1 SPQLMVLN
9 NETARLQV
17 GDQVPVATQERQTT
31 EDIEGPLV
39 NTIEYRDTG
48 VILSVSPR
56 VNSGG
61 LVVLDIIQEVSDL
74 ALPPNATAADLDD
87 ITPIIQQRQIKST
100 VAVQSG
106 ESVALG
112 GLIRDGSSRGVSGLP
127 VVSEI
132 PVLGN
137 LFKTT
142 TDTQRRTELL
152 VLITPRV
159 AASRQDARE
168 ITEELRSRVRSL
180 APLEFKIQ

>member
-1 SPQLMVLN
+1 
-9 NETARLQV
+9 
-17 GDQVPVATQERQTT
+17 
-31 EDIEGPLV
+31 
-39 NTIEYRDTG
+39 

-61 LVVLDIIQEVSDL
+61 LVVLDIIQEVSDVIE
-74 ALPPNATAADLDD
+74 TTTSDLD
-87 ITPIIQQRQIKST
+87 TPTIQQRQIKST

-112 GLIRDGSSRGVSGLP
+112 GLIRDSNGRIVTGLP
-127 VVSEI
+127 IVSEI
-132 PVLGN
+132 PILGN
-137 LFKTT
+137 LFKNTS
-142 TDTQRRTELL
+142 DTQRRTELL

-159 AASRQDARE
+159 ATSRQDARE